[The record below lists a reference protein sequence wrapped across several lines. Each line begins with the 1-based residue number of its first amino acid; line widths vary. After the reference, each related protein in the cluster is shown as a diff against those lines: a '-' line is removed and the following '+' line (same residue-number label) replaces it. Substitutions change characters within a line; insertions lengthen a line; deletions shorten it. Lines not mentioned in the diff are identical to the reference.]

1 MKTLVLDAFSGIS
14 GDMFLG
20 ALFDLGL
27 SKTALEEQLA
37 KLKVTGYQLLVDRTS
52 HSSIYGTNFDVIL
65 ADHQVKDNGITE
77 HGHHHGRSFATIK
90 QLIETSEL
98 SDSIKQRA
106 VKLFQEIAVAE
117 AHVHH
122 QKVSEVHFHEVGAI
136 DSIVDLVGAAIALD
150 LMKIDR
156 IVVNNLADGT
166 GTIKIAHGI
175 VPVPVPAVMQL
186 RVGTKIPIH
195 LRSEVTTE
203 LITPT
208 GMALVKCLAS
218 EFDTTPS
225 GILERTGYGFGNR
238 EIGSL
243 NALRASIYNT
253 LLSNQS
259 VEQEQDQVMLIETN
273 LDDVTGEQLADG
285 IAGLIERGAKD
296 AWSEPIM
303 MKKGR
308 PAYKL
313 CLLADPAQRQILVKY
328 LFAKTPAIG
337 VRYQLLKREI
347 MQRKVKLIKTSYG
360 KLHVKQLTY
369 GEVTKLSLEHQEL
382 AKLATLNQRPLVD
395 LRTEILAEL
404 RQIKQKK
411 GI

>member
-27 SKTALEEQLA
+27 SKTALEDQLA

-90 QLIETSEL
+90 QLIEASEL

-253 LLSNQS
+253 LLSNQT

-360 KLHVKQLTY
+360 KLHVKQLMY

-404 RQIKQKK
+404 RQVKQKK

>member
-90 QLIETSEL
+90 QLIEASEL

-313 CLLADPAQRQILVKY
+313 CLLADPAQRKILVKY

-347 MQRKVKLIKTSYG
+347 MQRKVNLIKTSYG
-360 KLHVKQLTY
+360 KLHVKQLMY

>member
-1 MKTLVLDAFSGIS
+1 MKILVLDAFSGIS

-90 QLIETSEL
+90 QLIEASEL

-218 EFDTTPS
+218 EFDITPS

-404 RQIKQKK
+404 QQIKQKK

>member
-1 MKTLVLDAFSGIS
+1 MRTLVLDAFSGIS

-27 SKTALEEQLA
+27 SKKAFENELA
-37 KLKVTGYQLLVDRTS
+37 KLQITGYQVQIKKAS

-90 QLIETSEL
+90 QLIEASEL
-98 SDSIKQRA
+98 SNSIKRRA
-106 VKLFQEIAVAE
+106 LKLFQAIAQAE
-117 AHVHH
+117 AHVHQ
-122 QKVSEVHFHEVGAI
+122 QKIDEVHFHEVGAL

-150 LMKIDR
+150 LMKIDQ
-156 IVVNNLADGT
+156 IIVNNLADGT

-186 RVGTKIPIH
+186 RVGTKIPVQI
-195 LRSEVTTE
+195 RSEVKTE

-208 GMALVKCLAS
+208 GMALVKCLAN
-218 EFDTTPS
+218 EFNVNPA
-225 GILERTGYGFGNR
+225 GVLEQTGYGFGNR

-243 NALRASIYNT
+243 NALRASIYST

-259 VEQEQDQVMLIETN
+259 VNQEHDQVMLIETN

-347 MQRKVKLIKTSYG
+347 MQRKVKLVKTSYG
-360 KLHVKQLTY
+360 KIHVKQLTY

-382 AKLATLNQRPLVD
+382 AKLAALNQRPLVD
-395 LRTEILAEL
+395 LKTEILAEL

>member
-65 ADHQVKDNGITE
+65 ADHQVKDSGITE

-90 QLIETSEL
+90 QLIEASEL

-208 GMALVKCLAS
+208 GMVLVKCLAS

-313 CLLADPAQRQILVKY
+313 CLLADLAQRQILVKY

>member
-27 SKTALEEQLA
+27 SKTALEDQLA

-90 QLIETSEL
+90 QLIEASEL

-253 LLSNQS
+253 LLSNQT

-347 MQRKVKLIKTSYG
+347 MQRKVNLIKTSYG
-360 KLHVKQLTY
+360 KLHVKQLMY

-404 RQIKQKK
+404 RQVKQKK

>member
-238 EIGSL
+238 EIGNL

>member
-90 QLIETSEL
+90 QLIEASEL

-313 CLLADPAQRQILVKY
+313 CLLADPAQRKILVKY

-404 RQIKQKK
+404 QQIKQKK

>member
-27 SKTALEEQLA
+27 SKTALEDQLA

-90 QLIETSEL
+90 QLIEASEL

-253 LLSNQS
+253 LLSNQT

-404 RQIKQKK
+404 QQIKQKK